1 MKKSEL
7 IKIIKEEV
15 KALLFE
21 GVFDSTFGLKGSGG
35 LRDKAHLDILSQFVQ
50 PQNPD
55 ELGGD
60 QYHLLSQAKLRGWA
74 IKGRINMG
82 PDYNTSATD
91 YRQYRGTDNNPIPI
105 EVMVKDTGMR
115 PDVVEDYDFLDYMLQ
130 SAVELG
136 FLKKLETNKHPDSA
150 MYMLSPNGAKRFKE
164 LFANQ
169 QQSDPNQIT
178 QLGKERE
185 LDYEPSPEQEG
196 EPMGRPFDVSR
207 YVSENISIKIKGAK

>member
-7 IKIIKEEV
+7 IRIIKEEV
-15 KALLFE
+15 KALLLE

-50 PQNPD
+50 PATPD
-55 ELGGD
+55 EIGGD
-60 QYHLLSQAKLRGWA
+60 QYHLLTQAKIRGWE
-74 IKGRINMG
+74 IKNRINMG

-105 EVMVKDTGMR
+105 EVMVKDTGQR

-130 SAVELG
+130 SATDLG
-136 FLKKLETNKHPDSA
+136 FIKKLETNKHPDSA
-150 MYMLSPNGAKRFKE
+150 IYMLAPNGAKRFKQ
-164 LFANQ
+164 LFSDQ
-169 QQSDPNQIT
+169 QQSDPKQIT

-185 LDYEPSPEQEG
+185 LDYEPSPEQAG
-196 EPMGRPFDVSR
+196 EPMGRPFDASR
-207 YVSENISIKIKGAK
+207 FVSENISIKIKRS